1 MDFLANKKNQLFVG
15 GIVFICLLL
24 VGIFFIWQ
32 KQNEEKSWENLTNT
46 TSMTSSEAKTSQ
58 SQSQSQT
65 ITVDI
70 KGEVVKPG
78 VYVLS
83 NDARMQKLVQ
93 LAGGFTKEAQQKEIN
108 LAQKLQDQ
116 QMVYVPNKKEQLQTN
131 EVNDTEGSNMASA
144 TSNEKVNINTADLTQ
159 LQTLSGIGIKKAE
172 AILTYREENGNFKS
186 IEELKEVSG
195 IGEKTVEKLRASIT
209 I

>member
-15 GIVFICLLL
+15 GIVCICLLL
-24 VGIFFIWQ
+24 VGIFFIWH

-46 TSMTSSEAKTSQ
+46 TSTTSSEAKTSQ
-58 SQSQSQT
+58 SQSPT

-78 VYVLS
+78 VYELS

>member
-15 GIVFICLLL
+15 GIVCIGLLL

-46 TSMTSSEAKTSQ
+46 TSTTSSEVKTSQ
-58 SQSQSQT
+58 SQSQA

-131 EVNDTEGSNMASA
+131 EVNDTEGSNMANA

>member
-1 MDFLANKKNQLFVG
+1 MQFFYEQKNRLLILSVVSIFLLIIG
-15 GIVFICLLL
+15 GL
-24 VGIFFIWQ
+24 FIWK
-32 KQNEEKSWENLTNT
+32 KQSDDQPWEALPVA
-46 TSMTSSEAKTSQ
+46 SSSNQTKEAKKSN
-58 SQSQSQT
+58 SKDKDDR
-65 ITVDI
+65 ITVDV

-78 VYVLS
+78 VYELPRE
-83 NDARMQKLVQ
+83 ARMQKLIE

-108 LAQKLQDQ
+108 LAQKLTDQ
-116 QMVYVPNKKEQLQTN
+116 QMIYVPNQK
-131 EVNDTEGSNMASA
+131 EVNSINNMVEKEKTENNVTEM
-144 TSNEKVNINTADLTQ
+144 VNINTANLTE

-172 AILTYREENGNFKS
+172 AIISYREENGNFKA